1 VKKKRM
7 GFLQRIKSSSAAAH
21 KGSSPSPASS
31 TPTQSEPSPLVRA
44 SSAALSTSN
53 HGPAYGG
60 SPPAVSRK
68 NLLPPA
74 QPAFAGGGSV
84 SPMLP
89 LVRGK
94 PALQTSVSAKP
105 AGESAFSLTQC
116 ALCFSYPYLLVGAGP
131 APQELHFDSS
141 DRDDDSDCSG
151 QFNRSPPG
159 SPKTAPHRHGA
170 LSASPPQS
178 ERKRLSEPHKH
189 RDKKTNAEASKLRNH
204 ISMTEYEM
212 QRLQKSLRKRHA
224 HLQALEAQ
232 PSMTEEAQQSVLDY
246 NSEIQAL
253 HTQIHRLTARQQ
265 AYKDEYFELTG
276 TNFCTVNVGVT
287 QG

>member
-44 SSAALSTSN
+44 NSTALSTSN

-74 QPAFAGGGSV
+74 QPSSAGGGSV

-89 LVRGK
+89 LMRGK
-94 PALQTSVSAKP
+94 PVHQTSVSAKP
-105 AGESAFSLTQC
+105 AGECAHYMTPRPVSL
-116 ALCFSYPYLLVGAGP
+116 LPPRLFGAGP

-159 SPKTAPHRHGA
+159 SPKTAPNRHGA
-170 LSASPPQS
+170 LSASPPRS

-232 PSMTEEAQQSVLDY
+232 PSMSEEAQQSVLDY

-265 AYKDEYFELTG
+265 AYKDEYLELTG
-276 TNFCTVNVGVT
+276 INSSTVHKCIT
-287 QG
+287 CRK